1 MGVHVTCSSQGLGI
15 TGSSVFCVLNGIARW
30 PSREVILTFIL
41 TRKPEE
47 NLFSHR
53 VLTVADL
60 QNKGKELWVISVN
73 FRVLS
78 TFCMCVC
85 GGHFLSL
92 GWEPL
97 CLQGMPKERGRPCW
111 RRRLCTVV
119 KVCTSRQASPGLIR
133 QEILQSQAPLPQQA
147 PVPHNRAC
155 LLALLALALVRE
167 PGAGSIWG
175 LKRSPLSYST
185 P

>member
-78 TFCMCVC
+78 TLCVCVC
-85 GGHFLSL
+85 GGVISC
-92 GWEPL
+92 PL
-97 CLQGMPKERGRPCW
+97 
-111 RRRLCTVV
+111 
-119 KVCTSRQASPGLIR
+119 
-133 QEILQSQAPLPQQA
+133 
-147 PVPHNRAC
+147 
-155 LLALLALALVRE
+155 
-167 PGAGSIWG
+167 AGSHCVCKG
-175 LKRSPLSYST
+175 CLRSVGVHAGGGVYVPL
-185 P
+185 